1 MEAMGLGQ
9 GQEARRLMVAVGFKK
24 TLQII
29 FWSLITEESRV
40 SLNTF

>member
-1 MEAMGLGQ
+1 MELEQ
-9 GQEARRLMVAVGFKK
+9 GQEAHRLMVAVGFKK

-29 FWSLITEESRV
+29 WSLTTEESRV